1 VKVLVLGA
9 NGQVGGHLMA
19 ALKNHETRGPRRTDV
34 DLRDRPALD
43 RVIADFSP
51 DAVIC
56 AAGLA
61 NPDVCEE
68 NPSEAY
74 AVNIDGARQ
83 AAEASKGRLFA
94 LFSTDHVF
102 DGREGPYGEEDRP
115 APINVYGRTKLEAE
129 RIVLTVHPRA
139 LVVRTALVFAPGDK
153 SFFTKILAA
162 AAAPVSCWTD
172 HVGTP
177 TYGPALAEAVVE
189 LVERGATGLWHVA
202 GTEEI
207 DRYAFGLKIAAR
219 FGMDPSLLKPVP
231 IREAAPRAPRPLRA
245 GLRVDKARAF
255 LRTKLLS
262 SDEAL
267 ELAWK
272 AHGRSAP
279 R

>member
-1 VKVLVLGA
+1 MKVLLLGA
-9 NGQVGGHLMA
+9 SGQVGGHLLA
-19 ALKNHETRGPRRTDV
+19 ALRGHDVRAPRHAEL
-34 DLRDRPALD
+34 DLRDRAALD
-43 RVIADFSP
+43 RAAADV

-68 NPSEAY
+68 DPASAY
-74 AVNIDGARQ
+74 AANTDGARN
-83 AAEASKGRLFA
+83 AAEASKGRHFT

-153 SFFTKILAA
+153 SFFAKVLAA
-162 AAAPVSCWTD
+162 AAPLPCWID

-177 TYGPALAEAVVE
+177 TYGPNLAEAVVE
-189 LVERGATGLWHVA
+189 LAERGATGLWHVA
-202 GTEEI
+202 GTEML
-207 DRYAFGLKIAAR
+207 DRHAFGLRIAAR
-219 FGMDPSLLKPVP
+219 FGRDPSLLRPVP
-231 IREAAPRAPRPLRA
+231 IREAAPRAPRPLKA

-255 LRTKLLS
+255 LKTKLLS
-262 SDEAL
+262 TAEAL

-272 AHGRSAP
+272 AHDRPSQG
-279 R
+279 

>member
-1 VKVLVLGA
+1 MKVLVLGA
-9 NGQVGGHLMA
+9 NGQVGGHVMA
-19 ALKNHETRGPRRTDV
+19 ALRNHEARGARRSDA
-34 DLRDRPALD
+34 DLRDRAALD
-43 RVIADFSP
+43 RLVGDA
-51 DAVIC
+51 DAVVC

-74 AVNIDGARQ
+74 AVNIDGARA

-102 DGREGPYGEEDRP
+102 DGREGPYGEDDRP

-129 RIVLTVHPRA
+129 RIVLTIHPRA
-139 LVVRTALVFAPGDK
+139 LVIRTSLVFAPGDK
-153 SFFTKILAA
+153 SFFTKLARA
-162 AAAPVSCWTD
+162 TSPMPCWTD
-172 HVGTP
+172 QLNTP
-177 TYGPALAEAVVE
+177 TYGPNLAESAVE
-189 LVERGATGLWHVA
+189 LLERGATGLWHVA
-202 GTEEI
+202 GTEAV
-207 DRYAFGLKIAAR
+207 DRYAFALKVAAR
-219 FGMDPSLLKPVP
+219 FGKDPALMKPVP

-272 AHGRSAP
+272 AHDRSAP
-279 R
+279 G